1 MTGGWRVEVLDHR
14 LLDGPMWGEAREAV
28 RPLAQST
35 QPVVLADI
43 GDGRIVADGQ
53 DLARLG
59 ADGREE
65 WRHHCAGKPHEA
77 HVSAGRLL
85 ALTYS
90 LDYHAWGFLGPALL
104 FDLDSERLITE
115 LRGERGV
122 AVDGGRFLLGLEG
135 YDNFDT
141 WLHDRDGTLL
151 TTWRSYGHYVPD
163 PDGTVRVVE
172 CDRKLPTASRV
183 VRLLPDGDIER
194 GPQLSDSMAPSP
206 VVLPDGTIVLLDA
219 GVLHAVDHHLQD
231 TVLAGLFPVPP
242 RETWRFSGELSL
254 TGDRLTVTL
263 RERSTEVPISYVT
276 RTWTLSLV
284 LVEGA

>member
-1 MTGGWRVEVLDHR
+1 MGGWRVEVLDHHV
-14 LLDGPMWGEAREAV
+14 LDGAMWGEAREV
-28 RPLAQST
+28 VLPLAQRA
-35 QPVVLADI
+35 QPVVLADV
-43 GDGRIVADGQ
+43 GDGRIVSDGQ
-53 DLARLG
+53 DLARID
-59 ADGREE
+59 ADGRRR
-65 WRHHCAGKPHEA
+65 WRHACAGKPHEA
-77 HVSAGRLL
+77 HVVSEDRLS

-104 FDLDSERLITE
+104 FDLDSGQLIAE

-172 CDRKLPTASRV
+172 CDRNIPTDSRV
-183 VRLLPDGDIER
+183 VRLLPDGGIER
-194 GPQLSDSMAPSP
+194 GPRLSDSTVPRP
-206 VVLPDGTIVLLDA
+206 VVLPDGTIVVLDA
-219 GVLHAVDHHLQD
+219 GVLRVVDHRLQD
-231 TVLAGLFPVPP
+231 TVLAELLPVPP

-254 TGDRLTVTL
+254 AGDRLTVTL
-263 RERSTEVPISYVT
+263 RERSPEVPISYVT
-276 RTWTLSLV
+276 WTLSLE
-284 LVEGA
+284 LAEGS